1 MEKQGGIHLLTKY
14 NYMKFTQ
21 FLILSSLLLLGT
33 FLHAEKS
40 QRVKSSITD
49 VTVFRQQAR
58 LTSEANIN
66 LPAGTSEVIF
76 EDLSTTINAQS
87 LQVMVKGGI
96 TLLSATYN
104 INYLE
109 NKASTP
115 RIKALQD
122 SLETIDNALLDI
134 RSEKSVYLDEEAL
147 MKANQSLA
155 NEKVSFT
162 ADQVSAL
169 ANLFR
174 SRMLELKQ
182 KELALGL
189 KDKNYSEARN
199 RVQTQL
205 NDLQAGYSKQSGEIV
220 LTVSCDAPVTGAIR
234 CNYLVNNAGWV
245 PMYDLRSEGYGKP
258 VNLIYKAN
266 IYQSTGYDWKN
277 VNLIVSSANPS
288 GNNSRPIMN
297 PRYVDYAVYI
307 TDYRNTRSA
316 PVAAG
321 ATMNM
326 MQLEEKDKK
335 EDNLDGNKWEGTGDL
350 GGVVNDNTVSVQ
362 FELKQ
367 KQDIPSDAKYHLISM
382 DQYDLPATYQYHSV
396 PKLDQTAFLLAKVTD
411 WGKLN
416 LLPGQANIFFEGAY
430 VGESTID
437 PSTVSDTLLLSMG
450 RDERI
455 NVKRIKLTELCSTK
469 WISTNKKETYAYETT
484 IRNTKGTAIDIEIL
498 DQIPVS
504 RQEDIKV
511 ELESSEGAEYT
522 ADYGKLLWH
531 LQIPAGQSK
540 KIRLVY
546 NIKYPKDK
554 SIQETN

>member
-1 MEKQGGIHLLTKY
+1 
-14 NYMKFTQ
+14 MKFTQ

>member
-1 MEKQGGIHLLTKY
+1 
-14 NYMKFTQ
+14 
-21 FLILSSLLLLGT
+21 
-33 FLHAEKS
+33 
-40 QRVKSSITD
+40 
-49 VTVFRQQAR
+49 
-58 LTSEANIN
+58 
-66 LPAGTSEVIF
+66 
-76 EDLSTTINAQS
+76 
-87 LQVMVKGGI
+87 
-96 TLLSATYN
+96 
-104 INYLE
+104 
-109 NKASTP
+109 
-115 RIKALQD
+115 
-122 SLETIDNALLDI
+122 
-134 RSEKSVYLDEEAL
+134 
-147 MKANQSLA
+147 
-155 NEKVSFT
+155 
-162 ADQVSAL
+162 
-169 ANLFR
+169 
-174 SRMLELKQ
+174 
-182 KELALGL
+182 
-189 KDKNYSEARN
+189 
-199 RVQTQL
+199 
-205 NDLQAGYSKQSGEIV
+205 
-220 LTVSCDAPVTGAIR
+220 
-234 CNYLVNNAGWV
+234 
-245 PMYDLRSEGYGKP
+245 
-258 VNLIYKAN
+258 
-266 IYQSTGYDWKN
+266 
-277 VNLIVSSANPS
+277 
-288 GNNSRPIMN
+288 
-297 PRYVDYAVYI
+297 
-307 TDYRNTRSA
+307 
-316 PVAAG
+316 
-321 ATMNM
+321 
-326 MQLEEKDKK
+326 
-335 EDNLDGNKWEGTGDL
+335 
-350 GGVVNDNTVSVQ
+350 
-362 FELKQ
+362 
-367 KQDIPSDAKYHLISM
+367 M